1 MTSPDPDPAPNP
13 APDWDTLTEAFQ
25 NLHDQL
31 QQAYWKATS
40 GGAKDQITDM
50 THDVSSVLTSL
61 YQGELADNTQQYKRL
76 SAQIKSVNKDLGDF
90 QKQINNLVNDVN
102 IATQVVSAIAQAA
115 DQYAKVMA

>member
-1 MTSPDPDPAPNP
+1 MTSPDPDLAPYL

-25 NLHDQL
+25 DLHDQL
-31 QQAYWKATS
+31 QRAYWKATP
-40 GGAKDQITDM
+40 GDAKDQITEL

>member
-40 GGAKDQITDM
+40 VEAKDQITDL

>member
-1 MTSPDPDPAPNP
+1 MTSPNPDPAPNP

-31 QQAYWKATS
+31 QQAYKATS
-40 GGAKDQITDM
+40 GEAKDQITDL
-50 THDVSSVLTSL
+50 TYDVSSVLTSL